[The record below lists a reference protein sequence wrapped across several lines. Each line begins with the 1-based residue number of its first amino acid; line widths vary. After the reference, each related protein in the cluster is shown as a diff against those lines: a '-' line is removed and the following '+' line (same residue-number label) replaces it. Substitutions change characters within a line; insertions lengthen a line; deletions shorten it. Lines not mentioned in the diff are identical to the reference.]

1 MTITHFIKDTPIWV
15 WILLVFLVKRG
26 ITALSDRE
34 MRIERLFILP
44 LIFLVWGVYSV
55 VHETAETDASLALM
69 LVGLILG
76 IGIGWALWS
85 SQPRLRNGAEE
96 NVIIRA
102 GTPLTLVLIVLLFIV
117 KFALT
122 ASLALWPGLFHSLH
136 YNLLF
141 GLLSGVLDGIFW
153 GGTLN
158 LYISWY
164 RSKHKAV
171 Y

>member
-1 MTITHFIKDTPIWV
+1 MTVTHFVKDTPVWV
-15 WILLVFLVKRG
+15 WVLLVFLIKRG

-55 VHETAETDASLALM
+55 VHETVETDASLALM
-69 LVGLILG
+69 LVGVILG

-102 GTPLTLVLIVLLFIV
+102 GTPLTLVLIVLLFIA

-122 ASLALWPGLFHSLH
+122 ASLALWPVLFHSLH

-164 RSKHKAV
+164 RSKHKAM